1 MKNTNQNFSTLGD
14 KFSGRIHEAFRKSSI
29 NKLYSNIEI
38 DRIITYNEILGEF
51 IDLGYQELYNEFET
65 RICLGECPNLILK
78 SLITRSDEY
87 KSTLGYLLNQI
98 EYFIDKDFME
108 FFK

>member
-1 MKNTNQNFSTLGD
+1 MKNINQNFSTLGD

-29 NKLYSNIEI
+29 NKLYSDIEI
-38 DRIITYNEILGEF
+38 DRIIVYNEILGEF
-51 IDLGYQELYNEFET
+51 IDLGYQELYNEFES
-65 RICLGECPNLILK
+65 RIWLGECPNIILK
-78 SLITRSDEY
+78 SLITRNDEY

-98 EYFIDKDFME
+98 DYFIDKDFME